1 MRQRQPTLLSSA
13 QLAPRRIAQLP
24 RLFCYSWQVSRREDV
39 ASFGIRY
46 PKVSK
51 IKLVTLF
58 SHNDNNGT
66 PLVLAQRIHHGEEN
80 HARLL
85 TTKMRA
91 SP

>member
-1 MRQRQPTLLSSA
+1 MLSSA
-13 QLAPRRIAQLP
+13 QLAPCRIAQLA
-24 RLFCYSWQVSRREDV
+24 RLFCYSWQVGRRQDV

-46 PKVSK
+46 PEISE

-58 SHNDNNGT
+58 SYNDNNGT
-66 PLVLAQRIHHGEEN
+66 PLVLAQRILHGEEN